1 MLSILYKRKMAN
13 SEVGEQLEKII
24 EKFDEY
30 NIKLGQLQFLEKY
43 DKIAFDKD
51 GNLYINKY
59 TTYQPLLRWIFNQNR
74 ENCMNNIRNEF
85 INYSGLLDGIL
96 IYMCFPDFHRDE
108 FVDIRYRVVNFN
120 KKLLHGLDIL
130 LKTYY
135 NNQKYRDIIKDIQYN
150 LIRRSNT
157 IMR

>member
-1 MLSILYKRKMAN
+1 MAN
-13 SEVGEQLEKII
+13 SEVGEQLENII

>member
-1 MLSILYKRKMAN
+1 MAN